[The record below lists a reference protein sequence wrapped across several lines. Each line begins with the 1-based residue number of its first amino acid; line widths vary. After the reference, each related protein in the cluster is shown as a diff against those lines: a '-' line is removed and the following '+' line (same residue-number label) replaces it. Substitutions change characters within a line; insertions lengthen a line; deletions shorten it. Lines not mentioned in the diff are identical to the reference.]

1 MIQKEFQ
8 PVNHNGIHIFSY
20 SLFPRNCNSLSP
32 FQLKDYQSCIPPFLD
47 QSIGNEMENE
57 EQLVDIIN
65 KHGRKDIK
73 ERKDLFSEV
82 ILSFLSEFAALTLLG
97 QQGVILRRV
106 FIFTSALFYLAW
118 PFSFCC
124 KGGVDVNSVF
134 IQILSF

>member
-1 MIQKEFQ
+1 
-8 PVNHNGIHIFSY
+8 
-20 SLFPRNCNSLSP
+20 
-32 FQLKDYQSCIPPFLD
+32 
-47 QSIGNEMENE
+47 MENE

-124 KGGVDVNSVF
+124 KGGVDVNLVF
-134 IQILSF
+134 I